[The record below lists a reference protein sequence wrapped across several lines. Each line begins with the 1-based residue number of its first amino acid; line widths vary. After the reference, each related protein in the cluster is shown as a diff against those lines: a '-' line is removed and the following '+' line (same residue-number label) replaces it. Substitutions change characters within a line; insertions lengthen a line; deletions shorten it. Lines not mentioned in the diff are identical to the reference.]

1 MARKQQNGKRNGAPK
16 RKQAARRRTN
26 GKVASHLPISA
37 LGHLA
42 LGKPAGVRVAPSAK
56 LWHPALSSRAWLPR
70 SLKMTPTLRV
80 RDIATVTL
88 NATGANRVAMVV
100 QPMRAPGTTELSLV
114 AGAYGSTAV
123 AVASWSLINPRNLA
137 NFSTAARVRMHRM
150 ALTITCL
157 GPTGVGILVPST
169 YIRIGLIRAPI
180 NLDVLTAT
188 QIADYIEARAG
199 LHLYSANN
207 LMHEPVTYASCPIDW
222 TEWAE
227 FKDFNPSAAPPA
239 DALEP
244 TGALAPIGII
254 LSPSASLDAYAVNVH
269 LEYDVLPCDT
279 NGGSGFA
286 TSGAVHHPALSTEAA
301 EAGASAILA
310 AAGFVARG
318 VVAAG
323 GDVAAEV
330 GPAVIAAAL

>member
-1 MARKQQNGKRNGAPK
+1 MAKKQQNGKQNGAAK
-16 RKQAARRRTN
+16 RRQAPRRRN
-26 GKVASHLPISA
+26 PRKVDNHLAVGA
-37 LGHLA
+37 LGRIA

-56 LWHPALSSRAWLPR
+56 IWHPALSSRSWIPR
-70 SLKMTPTLRV
+70 VLKMTPTLRV
-80 RDIATVTL
+80 RDIAL
-88 NATGANRVAMVV
+88 SSINATAANRVAVV
-100 QPMRAPGTTELSLV
+100 IQPMRAPASNELSLV
-114 AGAYGSTAV
+114 IGAYGSTAV
-123 AVASWSLINPRNLA
+123 AVASWSLIQPRNMV
-137 NFSTAARVRMHRM
+137 NIGTAARVRIHRM
-150 ALTITCL
+150 SLTVTCL

-169 YIRIGLIRAPI
+169 YIRIGLVRAPI
-180 NLDVLTAT
+180 NLDVLTST

-222 TEWAE
+222 TEWTE
-227 FKDFNPSAAPPA
+227 FKDWNPAAAPPA

-244 TGALAPIGII
+244 TGALAPICMLI
-254 LSPSASLDAYAVNVH
+254 SPSASLDAYALNVH

-279 NGGSGFA
+279 NSGSGFA

-330 GPAVIAAAL
+330 GPAIVAAAL